1 MKSVIDYIKG
11 VLADGKGS
19 PSSKRVIT
27 FLFAILMAVAFIS
40 NLYYGYHVDDKLLD
54 SVMYIVIAGFGF
66 TGIEKFAPSGLAGS
80 RATGVE

>member
-27 FLFAILMAVAFIS
+27 FLFAVLLGMAFIA
-40 NLYYGYHVDDKLLD
+40 NLFYGYHVDKELLD

-66 TGIEKFAPSGLAGS
+66 TGIEKFAPSGLVGTTSAQ
-80 RATGVE
+80 

>member
-27 FLFAILMAVAFIS
+27 FLFALLMAVAFIA
-40 NLYYGYHVDDKLLD
+40 NLFYGYHVDKELLD

-66 TGIEKFAPSGLAGS
+66 TGIEKFAPNGIAGAS
-80 RATGVE
+80 AVQ

>member
-27 FLFAILMAVAFIS
+27 FLFAVLLGMAFIA
-40 NLYYGYHVDDKLLD
+40 NLFYGYHVDKELLD

-66 TGIEKFAPSGLAGS
+66 TGIEKFAPSGIVGTTSAQ
-80 RATGVE
+80 

>member
-27 FLFAILMAVAFIS
+27 FLFAVLLGVAFVA
-40 NLYYGYHVDDKLLD
+40 NLFYGYHVDKELLD

-66 TGIEKFAPSGLAGS
+66 TGIEKFAPNGIAGAS
-80 RATGVE
+80 TAQ